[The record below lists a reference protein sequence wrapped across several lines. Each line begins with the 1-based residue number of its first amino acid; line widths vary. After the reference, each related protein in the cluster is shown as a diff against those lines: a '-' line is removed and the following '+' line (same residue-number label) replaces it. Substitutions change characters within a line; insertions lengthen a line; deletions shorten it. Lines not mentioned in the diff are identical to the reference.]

1 MSDIQQPGVRPV
13 GCSLQLNANKI
24 NSISTDTVRT
34 SPRWKVVIARC
45 VLDQN
50 PSYTVNHRARPGC
63 SPGRKADHETAS
75 HQSIAASCII
85 TIFVGYVN
93 PPESWN
99 GRDDTTCTTWRR
111 NIHNITSRLLQLITG
126 KPPAGYAWA
135 TAACRK
141 RSSVVNPQPQPM
153 GSLDTRSASA
163 ALVASTLAYPVQVVF
178 HYAVHSC
185 RKMPS
190 LHDGVRSCRKMPSLH
205 DGVRSN
211 CRWQRISSRAAFG
224 QFDFLHHTVAAN
236 EIRGTSIFM
245 CRSSCWNSRCQLPAF
260 RNILKNYFYNLA
272 YS

>member
-93 PPESWN
+93 PPASWN
-99 GRDDTTCTTWRR
+99 GSDDTTCTTWRR
-111 NIHNITSRLLQLITG
+111 NIHNITSRLLQLSAG
-126 KPPAGYAWA
+126 RPPAGRTIVYARA
-135 TAACRK
+135 VGVCSKICRA
-141 RSSVVNPQPQPM
+141 VNIRPQPVGLRVT
-153 GSLDTRSASA
+153 GSAPA
-163 ALVASTLAYPVQVVF
+163 AL
-178 HYAVHSC
+178 
-185 RKMPS
+185 
-190 LHDGVRSCRKMPSLH
+190 
-205 DGVRSN
+205 
-211 CRWQRISSRAAFG
+211 
-224 QFDFLHHTVAAN
+224 AAN
-236 EIRGTSIFM
+236 T
-245 CRSSCWNSRCQLPAF
+245 LV
-260 RNILKNYFYNLA
+260 
-272 YS
+272 